1 MGVPGLW
8 ELLEPAR
15 RPVELEQLAGKTI
28 AIDMNIWL
36 HQAVKSRASTGGPKA
51 YLTVLFR
58 RLCKLIYFGIRPV
71 FVFDGDVPT
80 LKKATMAVRRRLRH
94 NLSDRANEAR
104 QRIIRRLLKR
114 VAQSAVYGSIS
125 SPEKSNK
132 TAEVELLQRLGHHP
146 EAQQAKEDEALF
158 GVPNEP
164 SSDQLDAQG
173 LLHERAG
180 LEYDELARDYLVGL
194 LGIIV
199 ASFIAFSSFLDET
212 TVILLFGIDRLEA
225 LLTLAVFGARKASV
239 MRTFSP
245 IRWVW
250 VAVKKFKDGVKLH
263 VNSDQLDLH
272 SPSFCAL
279 PLQAQLRVVQ
289 LAREQL
295 DSQFRSGLTQDNQ
308 QSQCTEMFSLN
319 QVNRLLLRRRLA
331 ERQEELSLQ
340 LSREEAVKQVTMF
353 NNSTFMETLRSRLE
367 HFRSGGVE
375 DSTVA
380 LKIQSRDTGHAILI
394 KNSPVKSKRVA
405 SFSDSAFSL
414 ESTTLLTFHVSLIV
428 RSATPSEEVESSA
441 NHEAENSAKN
451 HITSPIT
458 TLNELDL
465 STSETSLIRHEGK
478 LTKHVDYEHVD
489 FTDPNDLHTKSP
501 LPSDLPKPVD
511 ISPGS
516 VISCSTSSSSS
527 SIEDNFKQVAEFPL
541 NVFTPA
547 VSIERVPEMADD
559 FAVSRHCTT
568 SNAPCDT
575 FENILEVQNSL
586 QEDEDDDEF
595 VEVTESNDVDEASTQ
610 ILTFNSQSPSSVV
623 EDEDDELEDTDETP
637 QPSHPTENQ
646 HSVFYDKWTEDEDA
660 VLLDDDVLRDQAD
673 RLTRQA
679 QTTTQRCVE
688 EAQNLL
694 QLFGMPFVVSPEEA
708 EAQCVALQQ
717 SGLVDLVASDD
728 SDVWPFGARLVCR
741 HLFAGGAVDTKPK
754 TTRKAPRAPSQYTLD
769 DVQRTVGLNT
779 VNILRLALLCGSD
792 YTPGVHNVGPVTAVE
807 ILNEFGEINQNAGN
821 VACTTLIGGTETAD
835 LAARV
840 VEPLE
845 RFTAWYRAASKVA
858 AEGDA
863 KSLLTSQVR
872 KKWLKFC
879 PPEGFPDPRIVEAY
893 LRPNVLRKP
902 ETPSWGEPNVES
914 LVKYPFRYPNFP
926 FHVMVELNVLLAPPY
941 TLTLAPS
948 MIRAVLNRQQ
958 KRFMGGDQPDL
969 LITKFFRPS
978 EPPAIHSSSPSTEPP
993 DEVTLPSKRARKA
1006 VCSLVKKAKIGD
1018 SETESSDSVL
1028 KLDEPTELP
1037 CLQRPRR
1044 KQKGPIVDSV
1054 TKTVRQQKTRNGKFA
1069 QPSRRVVSRVSLSE
1083 DENDDD

>member
-15 RPVELEQLAGKTI
+15 RPIELEQLAGKTI

-180 LEYDELARDYLVGL
+180 LEYDELARDYL
-194 LGIIV
+194 
-199 ASFIAFSSFLDET
+199 
-212 TVILLFGIDRLEA
+212 
-225 LLTLAVFGARKASV
+225 
-239 MRTFSP
+239 
-245 IRWVW
+245 
-250 VAVKKFKDGVKLH
+250 DGVKLH

-414 ESTTLLTFHVSLIV
+414 ESLIV

-941 TLTLAPS
+941 TLTLAP
-948 MIRAVLNRQQ
+948 Q